1 MAMNRHQARTSRDIW
16 LERLF
21 RPAVIGVMFGSI
33 AFSLVELV
41 RLIFPAWNGTFL
53 VVGCVLAALEANYSY
68 QMIRSKSLRGEDLLR
83 FRAIEI
89 AMFFPLLK
97 IGSYVGDSWISLW
110 TDIQTWPH
118 NLYRFFDAE
127 TVAAF
132 ILAIAS
138 WHVSTQTTR
147 DFERLNE
154 PAHYHRHYVSP
165 MERLTGRFFGGGV
178 VLLIAAGLTRIGIA
192 QLLDLRR
199 PAVPGLVLNV
209 LIYFLLGLVM
219 LGQVRFATLR
229 KRWQTQE
236 IKVVDDLAGRW
247 VRYSLSFIGIVA
259 LLAFLLPTGYTLG
272 LLEVISWIL
281 GTIMAI
287 MSLIVA
293 LVLWLATLPLAWLF
307 SLMGTQPTI
316 PYLRQPPPQLTQ
328 QESVA
333 SAAPDWFQILRS
345 LVFWTM
351 ALGMLFY
358 VVRSYLRDHPDL
370 LQTLAGLGP
379 VRVLRGLWIAL
390 RGWLRGWSEALSD
403 RVPSRWRI
411 RLTRGAAKSRESFRF
426 LRLRALSP
434 RDQVLYYYLSIL
446 ERARQHG
453 FPRQRTQ
460 TPHEYSATLEPN
472 LPGAQQ
478 EMGLLTEAFV
488 EARYSQHAIESDQA
502 RNVRANWRQ
511 VKATLR
517 AIKPRTGT

>member
-1 MAMNRHQARTSRDIW
+1 
-16 LERLF
+16 
-21 RPAVIGVMFGSI
+21 MFGSI
-33 AFSLVELV
+33 AFALVELV

-68 QMIRSKSLRGEDLLR
+68 QLIRSKSLRGEDLLR
-83 FRAIEI
+83 FRVIEI
-89 AMFFPLLK
+89 ALFFPLLK
-97 IGSYVGDSWISLW
+97 IGSYVGDSWVSVW
-110 TDIQTWPH
+110 TDMQTWPRH
-118 NLYRFFDAE
+118 LYHFFDAE

-132 ILAIAS
+132 ILAITS
-138 WHVSTQTTR
+138 WHVSTQTIR

-154 PAHYHRHYVSP
+154 PARYHRYYVSP
-165 MERLTGRFFGGGV
+165 MERLTGRFFWGGV
-178 VLLIAAGLTRIGIA
+178 VLLIAAGLARIGIA

-209 LIYFLLGLVM
+209 LIYFLLGMVM

-236 IKVVDDLAGRW
+236 IKVVDNLAGRW

-272 LLEVISWIL
+272 LLETMSRIL
-281 GTIMAI
+281 GAIMAV
-287 MSLIVA
+287 MSFIVA

-307 SLMGTQPTI
+307 SLMGTQPAV
-316 PYLRQPPPQLTQ
+316 PHLRQPPPQLAQ
-328 QESVA
+328 QEAAA

-345 LVFWTM
+345 LVFWII

-379 VRVLRGLWIAL
+379 VRALRGIWTVL
-390 RGWLRGWSEALSD
+390 RGWLRGWSKALSE
-403 RVPSRWRI
+403 RVPSRWKI
-411 RLTRGAAKSRESFRF
+411 RLTRRAARSKESLRL

-460 TPHEYSATLEPN
+460 TPYEYRAILEPN
-472 LPGAQQ
+472 LPGTQQ
-478 EMGLLTEAFV
+478 EMEMLTEAFV

-517 AIKPRTGT
+517 AIRRGTGT